1 LEVKNF
7 GMSHRCVGVLA
18 VIAALA
24 ALGVAYF
31 AQDVLN
37 LVPCP
42 LCLWER
48 WPYRVVALLGVLAV
62 LVRPATGRVVLG
74 VIVLALLTGAGIAF
88 LHVGVEQ
95 HWWKSP
101 LPECNGFF
109 SADAPLRA
117 APGPP
122 CDAPVYLFTRLP
134 ISFAEGDFIYAMAFA
149 FALLPYV
156 TRKPRR
162 FR

>member
-1 LEVKNF
+1 
-7 GMSHRCVGVLA
+7 MSHRRVGLLA
-18 VIAALA
+18 ILAALA

-31 AQDVLN
+31 VQDVLH

-48 WPYRVVALLGVLAV
+48 WPYRIVVMLGVLTI
-62 LVRPATGRVVLG
+62 LVRPTSAR
-74 VIVLALLTGAGIAF
+74 IVLALIVLAMLADAGIAF

-95 HWWKSP
+95 LWWKSP
-101 LPECNGFF
+101 LPECNVFF
-109 SADAPLRA
+109 SANSPLPA
-117 APGPP
+117 AVAPP
-122 CDAPVYLFTRLP
+122 CDAPTYLFPHLP
-134 ISFAEGDFIYAMAFA
+134 VSMAAMDLIYALAFA

-162 FR
+162 FK